1 MSGSHTHRRRRR
13 LGAFWRADSGATAIE
28 FAFISVPFT
37 LMLFGILEL
46 AMLFLT
52 SSVLEGAS
60 EAAARR
66 IRTGEFQQ
74 GGASARANFQ
84 TLVCQG
90 MLWLQPTCAADLS
103 IDVQTFSSFGALA
116 NAAPINPNGFNPAA
130 TCFSPGNPADIVLVR
145 TYYRWKLFTP
155 LLNTALENMGAGSGM
170 RLLNTATAFRNEPYS
185 DQAAQ
190 GAGC

>member
-74 GGASARANFQ
+74 SGASAKADFK
-84 TLVCQG
+84 TMVCQG
-90 MLWLQPTCAADLS
+90 MLWMQSACASDLYV
-103 IDVQTFSSFGALA
+103 DVRTYGSF
-116 NAAPINPNGFNPAA
+116 NAMAGGEPQAGDAFNPNA
-130 TCFSPGNPADIVLVR
+130 TCFTTGQPTDIVLVR
-145 TYYRWKLFTP
+145 TYFKWKLFTP
-155 LLNTALENMGAGSGM
+155 LMDAAMENMGDGSGV

-185 DQAAQ
+185 DAAPV
-190 GAGC
+190 GASC